1 MKEKAREE
9 IPMDQDNFEQD
20 RKKKKSGNGKLI
32 IILAV
37 VLVLAAGGGV
47 GFYMH
52 SNKQAEVAA
61 EKEKTADPE
70 KTQEQYDKLKE
81 EVSEDVDPNDPMYR
95 KIDFAAAQGTN
106 PDVYAWIWIPG
117 TNIDYPI
124 LQSETEDDAYY
135 LNHTIE
141 KKEGLPGTIY
151 TEKYNGK
158 EFSSPVTVV
167 YGHNMKNGSMFAD
180 LHKFEDKAFFDA
192 NPYVYIY
199 TPERT
204 LKYHIFAATPFDDRY
219 LLGNYN
225 FSSQVDFE
233 KYLDELRSSINANVN
248 MDVNVL
254 QQTGI
259 LTLSTCIADS
269 PNERFLVNATWEE

>member
-1 MKEKAREE
+1 MGY
-9 IPMDQDNFEQD
+9 D
-20 RKKKKSGNGKLI
+20 RPDHKNYVRGKKKSSGKTGLLVAI
-32 IILAV
+32 IAIVIV
-37 VLVLAAGGGV
+37 VAGAGI
-47 GFYMH
+47 GFYVYS
-52 SNKQAEVAA
+52 SNQQKKSATA
-61 EKEKTADPE
+61 EKAKKADPE
-70 KTQEQYDKLKE
+70 ETQESYEKLKE
-81 EVSEDVDPNDPMYR
+81 QVAVDADDPMFR
-95 KIDFAAAQGTN
+95 KIDFAAAQATN

-199 TPERT
+199 TPDRT
-204 LKYHIFAATPFDDRY
+204 LKYHIFSATPFDDRY
-219 LLGNYN
+219 ILGKYN
-225 FSSQVDFE
+225 FTSQVDFE

>member
-1 MKEKAREE
+1 
-9 IPMDQDNFEQD
+9 MDYENPD
-20 RKKKKSGNGKLI
+20 RRRGRRRKSSGKTGLVVAIIAIVIVVAGAGIGFYVYSSNQQKKS
-32 IILAV
+32 
-37 VLVLAAGGGV
+37 AAAD
-47 GFYMH
+47 
-52 SNKQAEVAA
+52 NAK
-61 EKEKTADPE
+61 KADPE
-70 KTQEQYDKLKE
+70 ATQESYEKLKE
-81 EVSEDVDPNDPMYR
+81 QVAVDADDPMFR
-95 KIDFAAAQGTN
+95 KIDFAAAQATN

-219 LLGNYN
+219 LLGSYN

>member
-1 MKEKAREE
+1 
-9 IPMDQDNFEQD
+9 MDYENPDYKRRGRRNKSS
-20 RKKKKSGNGKLI
+20 RKTGLI
-32 IILAV
+32 IAVIAIVV
-37 VLVLAAGGGV
+37 VLAGTGIGFFVYTVNQEKKAAATE
-47 GFYMH
+47 
-52 SNKQAEVAA
+52 QA
-61 EKEKTADPE
+61 KKADPE
-70 KTQEQYDKLKE
+70 ETQESYEKLKE
-81 EVSEDVDPNDPMYR
+81 QVSADADDPMFR
-95 KIDFAAAQGTN
+95 KIDFAAAQATN

-124 LQSETEDDAYY
+124 LQSESEADDYY

-180 LHKFEDKAFFDA
+180 LHKFEDKVFFDT
-192 NPYVYIY
+192 NPYIYIY
-199 TPERT
+199 LPDKT
-204 LKYHIFAATPFDDRY
+204 LKYHIFSATPFDDRY
-219 LLGNYN
+219 LLGSYN
-225 FSSQVDFE
+225 FALEADFE
-233 KYLDELRSSINANVN
+233 KYLDELRNTINGNVN
-248 MDVNVL
+248 MDVNVI

-269 PNERFLVNATWEE
+269 PNERFLVNATWEESK

>member
-1 MKEKAREE
+1 
-9 IPMDQDNFEQD
+9 MDQDKRN
-20 RKKKKSGNGKLI
+20 KKSGNGKLI

-37 VLVLAAGGGV
+37 VLVLVAGAGV

-52 SNKQAEVAA
+52 SSNNKKAEVAA
-61 EKEKTADPE
+61 EQAKTADPE

-81 EVSEDVDPNDPMYR
+81 EVSVDVDPNDPMYR

-117 TNIDYPI
+117 TNVDYPI
-124 LQSETEDDAYY
+124 LQSATEPDDYY

-151 TEKYNGK
+151 TEKYNK
-158 EFSSPVTVV
+158 TDFNDPVNVV
-167 YGHNMKNGSMFAD
+167 YGHDMKNGSMFAD
-180 LHKFEDKAFFDA
+180 LHKYEEQEFFNN

-199 TPERT
+199 LPDRT
-204 LKYHIFAATPFDDRY
+204 LKYRVFAAVAFDDRY
-219 LLGNYN
+219 LMGNYN
-225 FSSQVDFE
+225 FYEQDYFQ
-233 KYLDELRSSINANVN
+233 KYLDELRSSIDGHVN
-248 MDVNVL
+248 MDVNVTFE
-254 QQTGI
+254 TGI

-269 PNERFLVNATWEE
+269 PNQRWLVNATRED

>member
-1 MKEKAREE
+1 MGYDKPDYKNYVRG
-9 IPMDQDNFEQD
+9 
-20 RKKKKSGNGKLI
+20 RKKSSGKIGLFVAIIAIVIIIAGAGIGYYVYSSNQEKKS
-32 IILAV
+32 A
-37 VLVLAAGGGV
+37 
-47 GFYMH
+47 
-52 SNKQAEVAA
+52 AA
-61 EKEKTADPE
+61 EKAKKADPE
-70 KTQEQYDKLKE
+70 ETQEQYEKLKE
-81 EVSEDVDPNDPMYR
+81 QVAVDADDPMFR
-95 KIDFAAAQGTN
+95 KIDFEAAQATN

-151 TEKYNGK
+151 TEKYNSK

-199 TPERT
+199 TPDRT
-204 LKYHIFAATPFDDRY
+204 LKYHIFSATPFDDRY
-219 LLGNYN
+219 ILGNYN
-225 FSSQVDFE
+225 FTSQNDFE
-233 KYLDELRSSINANVN
+233 KYLDELRSTINGNVN
-248 MDVNVL
+248 MNVNVM

>member
-1 MKEKAREE
+1 
-9 IPMDQDNFEQD
+9 MDYDKPDQKKYTRG
-20 RKKKKSGNGKLI
+20 RKKKSSGNTGLIAVIIVI
-32 IILAV
+32 IIAL
-37 VLVLAAGGGV
+37 AGGGI
-47 GFYMH
+47 GFFVH
-52 SNKQAEVAA
+52 SSNQEKKAAAA
-61 EKEKTADPE
+61 EKAKKADPE
-70 KTQEQYDKLKE
+70 ETQEQYEKLKE
-81 EVSEDVDPNDPMYR
+81 QVAVDADDPMFR
-95 KIDFAAAQGTN
+95 KIDFAAAQATN

-180 LHKFEDKAFFDA
+180 LHKFEDKTFFDA
-192 NPYVYIY
+192 NAYVYIY
-199 TPERT
+199 TPDRT
-204 LKYHIFAATPFDDRY
+204 LKYHIFSATPFDDRY
-219 LLGNYN
+219 ILGNYN
-225 FSSQVDFE
+225 FTSQADFE
-233 KYLDELRSSINANVN
+233 KYLDELRSSISGNVN
-248 MDVNVL
+248 MNVNVL

>member
-1 MKEKAREE
+1 MDYENPDHKNYVRGRKKSSGKTGLLVAIIAIVIVVAGAGLGFYLYSSSQEKKSATAEKA
-9 IPMDQDNFEQD
+9 
-20 RKKKKSGNGKLI
+20 KK
-32 IILAV
+32 
-37 VLVLAAGGGV
+37 
-47 GFYMH
+47 
-52 SNKQAEVAA
+52 
-61 EKEKTADPE
+61 ADPE
-70 KTQEQYDKLKE
+70 ETQESYEKLKE
-81 EVSEDVDPNDPMYR
+81 QVAVDADDPMFR
-95 KIDFAAAQGTN
+95 KIDFAAAQAAN

-199 TPERT
+199 TPDRT
-204 LKYHIFAATPFDDRY
+204 LKYHIFSATPFDDRY
-219 LLGNYN
+219 LLGSYN

-233 KYLDELRSSINANVN
+233 KYLDELRSSINGNVN
-248 MDVNVL
+248 MGVNVL

>member
-1 MKEKAREE
+1 MGYDKPDHKNYVRG
-9 IPMDQDNFEQD
+9 
-20 RKKKKSGNGKLI
+20 RKKSSGEIGLFVAIIAIVIIIAGAGIGYYIYSSNQEKKS
-32 IILAV
+32 A
-37 VLVLAAGGGV
+37 
-47 GFYMH
+47 
-52 SNKQAEVAA
+52 AA
-61 EKEKTADPE
+61 EKAKKADPE
-70 KTQEQYDKLKE
+70 ETQEQYEKLKE
-81 EVSEDVDPNDPMYR
+81 QVAVDAEDPMFR
-95 KIDFAAAQGTN
+95 KIDFEAAQATN

-151 TEKYNGK
+151 TEKYNSK

-199 TPERT
+199 TPNRT
-204 LKYHIFAATPFDDRY
+204 LKYHIFSATPFDDRY
-219 LLGNYN
+219 ILGNYN
-225 FSSQVDFE
+225 FTSQNDFE
-233 KYLDELRSSINANVN
+233 KYLDELRSTINGNVN
-248 MDVNVL
+248 MNVNVM

>member
-1 MKEKAREE
+1 
-9 IPMDQDNFEQD
+9 MDYENPAHKRRGR
-20 RKKKKSGNGKLI
+20 RKNNSGKNRLI
-32 IILAV
+32 VAIIAIV
-37 VLVLAAGGGV
+37 VVVIAGAGI
-47 GFYMH
+47 GFYAY
-52 SNKQAEVAA
+52 SSSQEKKAAAA
-61 EKEKTADPE
+61 EKAKKADPE
-70 KTQEQYDKLKE
+70 ETQESYEKLKE
-81 EVSEDVDPNDPMYR
+81 QVAVDADDPMFR
-95 KIDFAAAQGTN
+95 KIDFASAQAMN

-180 LHKFEDKAFFDA
+180 LHKFEDRAFFDA

-199 TPERT
+199 LPNRT
-204 LKYHIFAATPFDDRY
+204 LKYRIFSATPFDDRY
-219 LLGNYN
+219 LLGSYN
-225 FSSQVDFE
+225 FYSQIDFE
-233 KYLDELRSSINANVN
+233 EYLDELRSTINGNVN
-248 MDVNVL
+248 MDVNVTP
-254 QQTGI
+254 QTKI

-269 PNERFLVNATWEE
+269 ANERFLVNATWEE

>member
-1 MKEKAREE
+1 MGYDRPDHKNYVRG
-9 IPMDQDNFEQD
+9 
-20 RKKKKSGNGKLI
+20 RKKSSGKTGLLVAIIAIVIVVAGAGIGFYLYSSNQEKKST
-32 IILAV
+32 
-37 VLVLAAGGGV
+37 
-47 GFYMH
+47 
-52 SNKQAEVAA
+52 AA
-61 EKEKTADPE
+61 EKAKKADPE
-70 KTQEQYDKLKE
+70 ATQESYEKLKE
-81 EVSEDVDPNDPMYR
+81 QVAVDADDPMYR
-95 KIDFAAAQGTN
+95 KIDFAAAQATN

-158 EFSSPVTVV
+158 DFSSPVTIV

-199 TPERT
+199 TPDRT
-204 LKYHIFAATPFDDRY
+204 LKYHIFSATPFDDRY
-219 LLGNYN
+219 ILGNYN
-225 FSSQVDFE
+225 FTSQADFE
-233 KYLDELRSSINANVN
+233 KYLDELRSSINGNVN
-248 MDVNVL
+248 MGVNVL

>member
-1 MKEKAREE
+1 
-9 IPMDQDNFEQD
+9 MDYDNSTHKRRGR
-20 RKKKKSGNGKLI
+20 RKNTSGKNGLI
-32 IILAV
+32 VAIIAIV
-37 VLVLAAGGGV
+37 IVIAGV
-47 GFYMH
+47 GIGFFVY
-52 SNKQAEVAA
+52 SSSQEKKAAAA
-61 EKEKTADPE
+61 EKAKKADPE
-70 KTQEQYDKLKE
+70 ETQESYEKLKE
-81 EVSEDVDPNDPMYR
+81 QVTVDADDPMFR
-95 KIDFAAAQGTN
+95 KIDFASAQAMN

-180 LHKFEDKAFFDA
+180 LHKYEDRSFFDA
-192 NPYVYIY
+192 NPYIYIY
-199 TPERT
+199 LPNRT
-204 LKYHIFAATPFDDRY
+204 LKYHIFSATPFDDRY
-219 LLGNYN
+219 ILGSYN
-225 FSSQVDFE
+225 FSSKIDFE
-233 KYLDELRSSINANVN
+233 EYLDELRSTINGNVN
-248 MDVNVL
+248 MDVMVL
-254 QQTGI
+254 PQTGI

-269 PNERFLVNATWEE
+269 ANERFLVSATWEQ

>member
-1 MKEKAREE
+1 MGYDKPDHKNDVRG
-9 IPMDQDNFEQD
+9 
-20 RKKKKSGNGKLI
+20 KKKSSGKTGLLVAI
-32 IILAV
+32 IAIVIV
-37 VLVLAAGGGV
+37 VAGAGI
-47 GFYMH
+47 GFYVYS
-52 SNKQAEVAA
+52 SNQQKKSATA
-61 EKEKTADPE
+61 EKAKKADPE
-70 KTQEQYDKLKE
+70 ETQESYEKLKE
-81 EVSEDVDPNDPMYR
+81 QVAVDADDPMFR
-95 KIDFAAAQGTN
+95 KIDFAAAQATN

-219 LLGNYN
+219 LLGSYN

>member
-1 MKEKAREE
+1 MGYDKPDHKNYVRG
-9 IPMDQDNFEQD
+9 
-20 RKKKKSGNGKLI
+20 RKKSSGKIGLFVAIIAIVIIVAGAGIGYYVYSSNQEKKS
-32 IILAV
+32 A
-37 VLVLAAGGGV
+37 
-47 GFYMH
+47 
-52 SNKQAEVAA
+52 AA
-61 EKEKTADPE
+61 EKAKKADPE
-70 KTQEQYDKLKE
+70 ETQEQYEKLKE
-81 EVSEDVDPNDPMYR
+81 QVAVDADDPMFR
-95 KIDFAAAQGTN
+95 KIDFEAAQATN

-151 TEKYNGK
+151 TEKYNSK

-180 LHKFEDKAFFDA
+180 LHKYEDKAFFDA

-199 TPERT
+199 TPDRT
-204 LKYHIFAATPFDDRY
+204 LKYHIFSATPFDDRY
-219 LLGNYN
+219 ILGNYN
-225 FSSQVDFE
+225 FTSQNDFE
-233 KYLDELRSSINANVN
+233 KYLDELRSTINGNVN
-248 MDVNVL
+248 MNVNVM

>member
-1 MKEKAREE
+1 
-9 IPMDQDNFEQD
+9 MDYENPDYKRRGRRNS
-20 RKKKKSGNGKLI
+20 SGKTGLI
-32 IILAV
+32 VAIIAIV
-37 VLVLAAGGGV
+37 VLAIAGAGV
-47 GFYMH
+47 GFYVH
-52 SNKQAEVAA
+52 TSNQEKKAAAA
-61 EKEKTADPE
+61 EKAKKADPE
-70 KTQEQYDKLKE
+70 ETQESYEKLKE
-81 EVSEDVDPNDPMYR
+81 QVAVDADDPMFR
-95 KIDFAAAQGTN
+95 KIDFAAAQAMN

-158 EFSSPVTVV
+158 NFSSPVTVV

-180 LHKFEDKAFFDA
+180 LHKYEDKAFFDA

-199 TPERT
+199 MPEKT
-204 LKYHIFAATPFDDRY
+204 LKYHVFSATPFDDRY
-219 LLGNYN
+219 LLGSYN
-225 FSSQVDFE
+225 FSAETEFE
-233 KYLDELRSSINANVN
+233 EYLDELRSSINGNVN
-248 MDVNVL
+248 MDVNVS

-259 LTLSTCIADS
+259 MTLSTCIADS
-269 PNERFLVNATWEE
+269 ANERFLVNATLEQ